1 MDGGGRLTRS
11 LKPRRPKAG
20 GAKAMSGRTDRLFAA
35 ISDRLRRLP
44 RKILD
49 GFRQRHRAPRAS
61 AHPVAAARPALAAR
75 RGKRSAAAPSRI
87 FGFLAL
93 IELHVP
99 RWAGLAATGL
109 ILAGSLGFGVVR
121 GDHLGI
127 VTASLREARDAAANA
142 AGFRI
147 AEVAVNGR
155 KQLSVEDVLAIGGVS
170 SRASLLFLDAAG
182 MRERLKRNPWISEA
196 TVLKFYP
203 GRLRVDITERSAFAL
218 WQMDGHVSVI
228 AEDGEI
234 LDSEVTRRVTALPL
248 VVGKGAETRAKE
260 FLSVLDRH
268 PAVRGLVKA
277 VVLVGERRWNLRLS
291 NGIDVKLPEEEV
303 EAALTRL
310 AVLERDDH
318 LSSRDITVIDL
329 RLPDRVTVR
338 LSEAAAEARAAR
350 LKEKKNA
357 RKAGDA

>member
-1 MDGGGRLTRS
+1 
-11 LKPRRPKAG
+11 
-20 GAKAMSGRTDRLFAA
+20 MSGRTARLFAA
-35 ISDRLRRLP
+35 TADGLRRLP
-44 RKILD
+44 RQILD
-49 GFRQRHRAPRAS
+49 GFQQRLRS
-61 AHPVAAARPALAAR
+61 ARKSARPAAAANPSLAAR
-75 RGKRSAAAPSRI
+75 RGGRPAPSPSRI
-87 FGFLAL
+87 FGLVAR
-93 IELHVP
+93 IEHHVP

-121 GDHLGI
+121 GDHLGA
-127 VTASLREARDAAANA
+127 VMASLREARDATANA
-142 AGFRI
+142 AGFGI

-155 KQLSVEDVLAIGGVS
+155 KQLSVEDVLATGGVS
-170 SRASLLFLDAAG
+170 SRTSLLFLDAAG

-203 GRLRVDITERSAFAL
+203 GRLQVDITERSAFAL

-228 AEDGEI
+228 AEDGAI
-234 LDSEVTRRVTALPL
+234 LDSEVTRRVTTLPL
-248 VVGKGAETRAKE
+248 VVGKGADTRAKE

-268 PAVRGLVKA
+268 PAVRGSVKA
-277 VVLVGERRWNLRLS
+277 AVLIGERRWNLRLA
-291 NGIDVKLPEEEV
+291 NGIDVKLPEDEV

-310 AVLERDDH
+310 AGLERDDH
-318 LSSRDITVIDL
+318 LFSRDITVIDL